1 MMTMQM
7 WTASNKEIRKHEQWD
22 LEGNNSLSSEFNST
36 TINNNNKISDSKQGV
51 QHIIFLTQMVAS
63 EQHQQTERCHET
75 RKATIYYYY
84 YYYDATSYYN
94 TTINN
99 KMNSITHLLETMH
112 WREIGALSPS
122 PATHLFLLLACFAFL
137 CCV

>member
-1 MMTMQM
+1 
-7 WTASNKEIRKHEQWD
+7 
-22 LEGNNSLSSEFNST
+22 
-36 TINNNNKISDSKQGV
+36 
-51 QHIIFLTQMVAS
+51 MVAS
-63 EQHQQTERCHET
+63 EQHRQTERCHET
-75 RKATIYYYY
+75 SKATIHHYYYY
-84 YYYDATSYYN
+84 YYATSYYN

-122 PATHLFLLLACFAFL
+122 PATHLFLLLAWFVFLL

>member
-1 MMTMQM
+1 MMTMQT
-7 WTASNKEIRKHEQWD
+7 WTASKKEIRKHEQWNVD
-22 LEGNNSLSSEFNST
+22 GKNVLSSEFNST
-36 TINNNNKISDSKQGV
+36 INNKR
-51 QHIIFLTQMVAS
+51 S
-63 EQHQQTERCHET
+63 EQQQARSTTTNIAIANGTGTTLTSRCRIQQDEE
-75 RKATIYYYY
+75 ATIYYYY
-84 YYYDATSYYN
+84 YYATSYYN